1 MEMNSTQYEQKSV
14 VAERCIGTL
23 KNKIYKHLNSISKD
37 VYIDKLD
44 DIINKYK
51 NTYHITSKM
60 EHVDENS
67 NKYIDCSKG
76 INDEN

>member
-1 MEMNSTQYEQKSV
+1 M
-14 VAERCIGTL
+14 
-23 KNKIYKHLNSISKD
+23 
-37 VYIDKLD
+37 YIDKLD

-60 EHVDENS
+60 EHVDGNS

-76 INDEN
+76 INDED